1 VSLSNSTVPFRRVTV
16 VGTGLIGGSFA
27 LAVRDRFPTTE
38 IIGCDRAH
46 VLKAAQ
52 ATGAITRGEEDLK
65 AAVREAELVYVA
77 LPIGAT
83 VDALGAIASSAP
95 ASALVTDSASTKAL
109 VCGAAARAFAG
120 GARFLGG
127 HPMAGREKSGV
138 EHARAD
144 LFHGARYA
152 LIGNEG
158 DADPRVRAFVELLR
172 TIGAEP
178 VWCDAETHDWAVGV
192 VSHLPQ
198 MLAVA
203 LAQVIRDETDETGMP
218 LALAGSGLKDSLRL
232 AGSPYGVWRDVALT
246 NRENISRAL
255 DRLTQAIDHLRT
267 NLGSKELSEEFDAA
281 NELYKRLH
289 EGHGG
294 AGTR

>member
-1 VSLSNSTVPFRRVTV
+1 M
-16 VGTGLIGGSFA
+16 
-27 LAVRDRFPTTE
+27 
-38 IIGCDRAH
+38 
-46 VLKAAQ
+46 
-52 ATGAITRGEEDLK
+52 
-65 AAVREAELVYVA
+65 READLVYVA

-83 VDALGAIASSAP
+83 VDALGVIASSAP

-109 VCGAAARAFAG
+109 VCGAASRAFAD
-120 GARFLGG
+120 GAKFLGG

-158 DADPRVRAFVELLR
+158 DADARVRAFVGLLR
-172 TIGAEP
+172 AIGTEP

-203 LAQVIRDETDETGMP
+203 LAQVIREEIG
-218 LALAGSGLKDSLRL
+218 
-232 AGSPYGVWRDVALT
+232 
-246 NRENISRAL
+246 RA
-255 DRLTQAIDHLRT
+255 HV
-267 NLGSKELSEEFDAA
+267 
-281 NELYKRLH
+281 
-289 EGHGG
+289 
-294 AGTR
+294 